1 MKPLIKQIVAIK
13 YPGVNF
19 YIDVEKQWF
28 PIGKLSTMLCLPH
41 PCWFTGT
48 FNAIFG
54 ARENV
59 LMREGSGKRSVSS
72 SQKTEHRDSGLSA
85 LICNYTVHAPI
96 PVSVIAQHSHVS
108 GWKITIL
115 NVFLQQIWEP
125 KASCQVVPPRLVYK
139 HIYSNCVYTC
149 NASKHLITTK
159 NIQKPDSQSSC
170 VHQPSAI
177 PNWGTCR
184 SEETLK
190 SSHPSTSV
198 WLAGR
203 ESLHQGL
210 QLVCLQSHVAS
221 QLQIGKRPEPSNNMG
236 PWRRRPQSV
245 WGHTKLY
252 LCLHPTWRLGMLFLV
267 GFFDGF
273 YILFF
278 AHPQM
283 AQQ

>member
-1 MKPLIKQIVAIK
+1 MFQSDASTETETGPTFALAVR
-13 YPGVNF
+13 VNV

-48 FNAIFG
+48 FNATFG
-54 ARENV
+54 ARESM

-96 PVSVIAQHSHVS
+96 PVGVIAQHSHVS

-115 NVFLQQIWEP
+115 NVSLQQIWEP

-139 HIYSNCVYTC
+139 PIYSNYVYTY

-170 VHQPSAI
+170 VHQPTAI

-184 SEETLK
+184 SVETLK
-190 SSHPSTSV
+190 SSHPDFSM
-198 WLAGR
+198 AGR
-203 ESLHQGL
+203 SREPPSRASICLSPVARSFPASNREATWAIKQYGTMATQATECLGSHQA
-210 QLVCLQSHVAS
+210 VSV
-221 QLQIGKRPEPSNNMG
+221 PPSNLKT
-236 PWRRRPQSV
+236 R
-245 WGHTKLY
+245 Y
-252 LCLHPTWRLGMLFLV
+252 AFLG
-267 GFFDGF
+267 G
-273 YILFF
+273 IL
-278 AHPQM
+278 
-283 AQQ
+283 